1 MKRLGLLCLALS
13 SISFTAGC
21 AAHDRQSLQEAVF
34 EYSHGVRWNRPGY
47 VTRYLAAKSRQEYLI
62 QRERLSDLRVTGCR
76 VASVKVRS
84 GERAT
89 VVLNVDWFRLTQGR
103 VFRTLV
109 EQRWARK
116 GRRWQ
121 VVSQAWLRGAP
132 LPIFPNP
139 AAHRTSI

>member
-1 MKRLGLLCLALS
+1 MKRLWIACVPLLLAS
-13 SISFTAGC
+13 GC

-47 VTRYLAAKSRQEYLI
+47 VTRYLAAKSQQEYLA
-62 QRERLSDLRVTGCR
+62 QRDRLPDLRVTACR
-76 VASVKVRS
+76 VASVRVRS

-89 VVLNVDWFRLTQGR
+89 VVLNVGWFRLTQGR
-103 VFRTLV
+103 VFSTQV
-109 EQRWARK
+109 EQTWARK
-116 GRRWQ
+116 GRRWK

-139 AAHRTSI
+139 AVKRTSI